1 MSKNKRNRYDRF
13 ESNDEQLNDISEKEF
28 DETVLDPEPQ
38 EEESEETA
46 QTEDPVEEAVAEAIN
61 KISEV
66 ENREPDGV
74 RIPSML
80 NEPDHIGKNKR
91 RVKSKRL
98 RLRKEP
104 SKIGDILEVLSEG
117 DVVDIDSKF
126 VNADWYKV
134 VNEDGSERGYVM
146 KTFVSEYA

>member
-13 ESNDEQLNDISEKEF
+13 ESNDEQLTDISEKEF

-38 EEESEETA
+38 EEESVETT

-66 ENREPDGV
+66 ENREPDGI